1 MGRRLSTFAGAAL
14 LLWLVSGCS
23 SMIDGRPPGP
33 WYDAYQPIEDPAS
46 EQFID
51 RALEMA
57 VAEFGDPAIPVGQII
72 LRRSRKTEAAG
83 RYRIGQDFSLTECI
97 DSTNGVFVVYIGVDP
112 GHPNYYALLGHE
124 CCHLV
129 NAHITDWYMEGIA
142 TVFSEE
148 VCAAQGLDWGDW
160 KRHFMR
166 SRREPYALSYRMM
179 RALKQAY
186 PAHYSSFLRH
196 VAPNEKG
203 APWQRIDID
212 SWLDALPAGG
222 RDVALGIIAPYVS
235 ALRNQTAAQYTFAV
249 PNQLD

>member
-1 MGRRLSTFAGAAL
+1 MGRWLSTFAGGAL
-14 LLWLVSGCS
+14 LLLLVSGCS
-23 SMIDGRPPGP
+23 SMISGRPPGP
-33 WYDAYQPIEDPAS
+33 WHDAYQPINDPAS

-57 VAEFGDPAIPVGQII
+57 VAEFGDPAIPVGKVI
-72 LRRSRKTEAAG
+72 LRRSRKTEAAS

-97 DSTNGVFVVYIGVDP
+97 DPTNGVFVIYIGVDP
-112 GHPNYYALLGHE
+112 GHPNYHALLGHE
-124 CCHLV
+124 CCHLI

-148 VCAAQGLDWGDW
+148 ACAAPGIAWGDW

-179 RALKQAY
+179 LALKHAF
-186 PAHYSSFLRH
+186 PAHYPALLQY
-196 VAPNEKG
+196 VVPNEKG
-203 APWQRIDID
+203 GPWLRIDID
-212 SWLDALPAGG
+212 SWLDALPPG
-222 RDVALGIIAPYVS
+222 RRDEALGIIAPNVS

-249 PNQLD
+249 PNELD